1 MVCRARRG
9 RLSAAAPGEFG
20 CATLSTSSWLTA
32 GGREALWETA
42 TLAGDLDGDGLVGDL
57 VLNTSPA
64 RRGLQRPPTVDAA
77 GAIPAAWVLEPVGDV
92 NGDGAMDLAAVGDVR
107 AMTAAAGRD
116 ITDIDRV
123 ARVYLS
129 RVGTAPTY
137 GLARSVALR
146 LGPRDYWG
154 AGQFTP

>member
-1 MVCRARRG
+1 
-9 RLSAAAPGEFG
+9 
-20 CATLSTSSWLTA
+20 
-32 GGREALWETA
+32 
-42 TLAGDLDGDGLVGDL
+42 
-57 VLNTSPA
+57 
-64 RRGLQRPPTVDAA
+64 
-77 GAIPAAWVLEPVGDV
+77 VLEPVGDV

-107 AMTAAAGRD
+107 TMTATAGRD

-129 RVGTAPTY
+129 RVGAGAVY
-137 GLARSVALR
+137 ELARSLTLR